1 VTRPRPPG
9 RRLRAVSSAGR
20 TDTDALL
27 VRVGRGDRAA
37 FADLYDGVADAV
49 YGVARRVARDPG
61 FAEDVAQEVL
71 MEVWRQAPRF
81 DPSRGSAMSWIVTI
95 AHRRAVDRV
104 RSEQTRRDRQERV
117 GRVATES
124 DLEGPAEAA
133 VAGSERDTVAAAL
146 GALTEAQREAVTLA
160 FCEGRTHREIAELL
174 DLPLG
179 TVKTRIRDGL
189 IKLRDSVRSVEG
201 RLA

>member
-1 VTRPRPPG
+1 MSRPRAAG
-9 RRLRAVSSAGR
+9 RRLRAVPSAGR
-20 TDTDALL
+20 SDTDALL

-37 FADLYDGVADAV
+37 FADLYDAVADAV

-104 RSEQTRRDRQERV
+104 RSEQSRRDRQERV
-117 GRVATES
+117 GRAGTER
-124 DLEGPAEAA
+124 DVEGPAEAA

-146 GALTEAQREAVTLA
+146 GALTESQREAVTLA

>member
-1 VTRPRPPG
+1 VPGPG
-9 RRLRAVSSAGR
+9 RGN
-20 TDTDALL
+20 TDALL
-27 VRVGRGDRAA
+27 VRVGRGDRSA
-37 FADLYDGVADAV
+37 FAALYDEVADTV

-81 DPSRGSAMSWIVTI
+81 DPARGSAMSWIATI

-104 RSEQTRRDRQERV
+104 RSEQSSRDRQERV
-117 GRVATES
+117 WRAGSEREV
-124 DLEGPAEAA
+124 EGPAEAA
-133 VAGSERDTVAAAL
+133 VAGSERDTVALAL

>member
-1 VTRPRPPG
+1 VTRPG
-9 RRLRAVSSAGR
+9 AGDRRLRAVSGSRRA
-20 TDTDALL
+20 DTDALL
-27 VRVGRGDRAA
+27 VRVGRGDRSA
-37 FADLYDGVADAV
+37 FASLYDQVADTV

-81 DPSRGSAMSWIVTI
+81 DPTRGSAMSWIATI

-104 RSEQTRRDRQERV
+104 RSEQSRRDRQDRV
-117 GRVATES
+117 WRAETGRDV
-124 DLEGPAEAA
+124 EGPAEAA
-133 VAGSERDTVAAAL
+133 VADSERDAVTVAL
-146 GALTEAQREAVTLA
+146 HALTEAQREAVTLA

-189 IKLRDSVRSVEG
+189 IKLRDSVRGIEG
-201 RLA
+201 RWA